1 MNLGE
6 LIEKLQE
13 LELRHGDNLPVRVD
27 HGADISDIVQ
37 EPTYICI
44 EIE

>member
-13 LELRHGDNLPVRVD
+13 LELQHGDQLPVLVD
-27 HGADISDIVQ
+27 HTYEVAGAAR
-37 EPTYICI
+37 EPTYIVI
-44 EIE
+44 QLE